1 VFDSECMSLYCRVAF
16 PSAEVRCMERDGTSE
31 VIYSG
36 IVPRVNAASL
46 GTQSGTL
53 S

>member
-1 VFDSECMSLYCRVAF
+1 VYCRVAF
-16 PSAEVRCMERDGTSE
+16 PSAEVRCIERNGTSE

-36 IVPRVNAASL
+36 IVARVNAASL
-46 GTQSGTL
+46 STQSGTE